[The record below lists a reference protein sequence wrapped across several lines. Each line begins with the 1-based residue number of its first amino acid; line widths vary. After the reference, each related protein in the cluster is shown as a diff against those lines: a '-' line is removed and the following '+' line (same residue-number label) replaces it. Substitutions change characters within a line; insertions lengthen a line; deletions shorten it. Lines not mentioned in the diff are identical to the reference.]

1 MGGVGSGRKTGPRDN
16 QETAGGRR
24 PAIDRADTFP
34 DTGADTGPRTVTAR
48 AIADPLP
55 GPTVTRG
62 AQASEGL
69 GRNRGDIAG
78 QKKRARDR
86 ARRARIKADATD
98 DPAPRRS
105 AAAQIQE
112 AHADAASM
120 FGLPELELRS
130 DEASRVARAFERGQ
144 DMTGFNP
151 SGPLFEWAYI
161 AYVLAGVYGRRIVEI
176 MRRRAAEAAALARA
190 PGAPGAPAARPA
202 PAPAESKPAAFGTLP
217 APISAAPRTTQ
228 EQSASQ
234 GSLDPA
240 GAGNRPPMQDDAA
253 VSAALAAGAANVV
266 GFERRIPGLPIS
278 TIEERLGGL

>member
-16 QETAGGRR
+16 QEAAGGRR
-24 PAIDRADTFP
+24 PPIDRADTFP
-34 DTGADTGPRTVTAR
+34 DTGADTGPGTVTTR

-62 AQASEGL
+62 APASESL
-69 GRNRGDIAG
+69 GRNKGDIAG

-86 ARRARIKADATD
+86 ARRERIKADSADT
-98 DPAPRRS
+98 APRRS
-105 AAAQIQE
+105 AASQIQE
-112 AHADAASM
+112 AHSDAASM

-190 PGAPGAPAARPA
+190 PGAPGAPPRPA

-240 GAGNRPPMQDDAA
+240 GAGNRAPMQDDAQ